1 MTDDA
6 ELLRRFADDRSDDAF
21 SEVVR
26 RHVDLVYSSA
36 LRQAWGDHHRAQEIT
51 QMVFVT
57 LARKA
62 ARLASHPVLPAWLH
76 RASRLAALEINR
88 KEARRHKYERAA
100 GAEILAGTDGEEH
113 AAWEEVRPV
122 LDAAINRLNERDRQ
136 AILLRFFAK
145 QSLGEI
151 AQRLELSENAARM
164 RVERALA
171 KLHVQLIQQGIK
183 SSAAALVAAIT
194 GNAIVAAPAGVAAA
208 STSAAMAVGG
218 GAGIAWVAFM
228 STSKLPVALTVAI
241 LAGGSAIVAVQ
252 HHSALKA
259 ASEIANLTRQNDSIA
274 GLKEENQRLEAS
286 AEQARNLVESVA
298 AIGGGLKNRLREA
311 EDAAAMR
318 TAAASRKGPRIAA
331 LPSGVPVIP
340 MSNLDQRPVVTS
352 QHAPAYPAE
361 MRYAGGEGEAVIE
374 FVVGQDGLVYEPSA
388 ISSTDPAFAAAAVD
402 AVSQWVFKPGQ
413 VGGQNVYTRMQ
424 VPIVFKISPA
434 APSTSGSSWF

>member
-36 LRQAWGDHHRAQEIT
+36 LRQAWGNHHKAEEIT
-51 QMVFVT
+51 QMVFVN

-88 KEARRHKYERAA
+88 KEARRQKYERAA
-100 GAEILAGTDGEEH
+100 GAEIMADAESEEH

-145 QSLGEI
+145 QSLGEV
-151 AQRLELSENAARM
+151 ARRLNLSENAARM

-171 KLHVQLIQQGIK
+171 KLHAQLVRKGIK
-183 SSAAALVAAIT
+183 SSAAALIAAIT
-194 GNAIVAAPAGVAAA
+194 GNAISAAPAGVAAT

-218 GAGIAWVAFM
+218 GAGLAWVAFM
-228 STSKLPVALTVAI
+228 STSKLPVALAVAI
-241 LAGGSAIVAVQ
+241 IAGGSVVVAVQ
-252 HHSALKA
+252 HHSALNT
-259 ASEIANLTRQNDSIA
+259 ASEIEKLTRQNDSIA

-286 AEQARNLVESVA
+286 AEQVRNLAESAA
-298 AIGGGLKNRLREA
+298 AIGSLKNRLREA
-311 EDAAAMR
+311 EDAAAKR
-318 TAAASRKGPRIAA
+318 TAASRSGPRIAA
-331 LPSGVPVIP
+331 LPSGAAVIP
-340 MSNLDQRPVVTS
+340 MTNLDKRPTITS
-352 QHAPAYPAE
+352 QSAPKYPAE
-361 MRYAGGEGEAVIE
+361 MRYAGGEGQAVVE

-388 ISSTDPAFAAAAVD
+388 ISSTDPAFAAAAVE

-413 VGGQNVYTRMQ
+413 VGGQSVYTRMQ
-424 VPIVFKISPA
+424 VPIVFKIGPA
-434 APSTSGSSWF
+434 APSPGGSTWF